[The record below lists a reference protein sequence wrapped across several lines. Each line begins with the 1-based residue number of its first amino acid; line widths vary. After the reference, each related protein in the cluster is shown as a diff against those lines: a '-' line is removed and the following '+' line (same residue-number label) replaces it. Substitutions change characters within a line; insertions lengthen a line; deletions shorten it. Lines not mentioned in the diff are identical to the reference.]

1 MALAS
6 PVLLETL
13 GSLPQA
19 CDTDIDDFLQ
29 QLFNAEH
36 PESTPPVTRTCDLA
50 AASMGK
56 LLQVPPC
63 TSTC

>member
-6 PVLLETL
+6 PVLLEAL

-29 QLFNAEH
+29 QLFNTEG
-36 PESTPPVTRTCDLA
+36 PESTPPPVTRTCDLA

-63 TSTC
+63 